1 MHAMNSILKFNTT
14 TYLTSA
20 LPQNSFFFGILFVLT
35 MLQFLRISRGIQTQQ
50 PRKLTYL
57 LHGLETFLRRSPVL
71 S

>member
-20 LPQNSFFFGILFVLT
+20 LLQNSFFFGILFVLT
-35 MLQFLRISRGIQTQQ
+35 MLQFLRISREIQTHQ

-57 LHGLETFLRRSPVL
+57 LTYSME
-71 S
+71 